1 MFLHKNILQAWLLWL
16 RCTVEAQKLC
26 SSCVVFKQAGKR
38 GMVWSMCC
46 SKRRQFKGVD
56 QVVCGSCTEGQMEVW
71 FCKVCK
77 EVANTNIT
85 LQLTCA
91 ERTQHSP
98 AAGMEQSNHQSGSL
112 RMSVRK
118 GIPCAMPESL
128 DRAAGLED
136 LFF

>member
-1 MFLHKNILQAWLLWL
+1 
-16 RCTVEAQKLC
+16 
-26 SSCVVFKQAGKR
+26 
-38 GMVWSMCC
+38 
-46 SKRRQFKGVD
+46 
-56 QVVCGSCTEGQMEVW
+56 MEVW

-128 DRAAGLED
+128 DRAAGLEN

>member
-1 MFLHKNILQAWLLWL
+1 MEHVLQQEE
-16 RCTVEAQKLC
+16 TVQR
-26 SSCVVFKQAGKR
+26 SGPN
-38 GMVWSMCC
+38 
-46 SKRRQFKGVD
+46 
-56 QVVCGSCTEGQMEVW
+56 CGSCTEGQMEVW

-118 GIPCAMPESL
+118 GSV
-128 DRAAGLED
+128 
-136 LFF
+136 